1 MAKSSAQSTYAMLIG
16 EIAIGWNRLERETNN
31 ITLHYLREEP
41 AVATFVLAKLGNDDR
56 AEFLKLL
63 VGLREDRSQSKDY
76 VLHLVDAFKILTHN
90 RNTLAHGIPA
100 TDYDDRYV
108 GRVYKLSKAGSLK
121 VFSAPIY
128 LLKEQVVSTKSVI
141 KFARA
146 LRSYLQVMSSNSPTE
161 PMTADGIPLVEIF
174 LRQFGPSPLPR
185 RIDPLELG

>member
-1 MAKSSAQSTYAMLIG
+1 MLVG

-41 AVATFVLAKLGNDDR
+41 AIASFILAKLGNDHR

-63 VGLREDRSQSKDY
+63 VRLREDQSQSKDY
-76 VLHLVDAFKILTHN
+76 VLYLTDAVKILTDN

-100 TDYDDRYV
+100 TDYDERYV
-108 GRVYKLSKAGSLK
+108 GRIYKLNKAGILK
-121 VFSAPIY
+121 VFDAPIH

-146 LRSYLQVMSSNSPTE
+146 LRTYLRAMSSNSPTE
-161 PMTADGIPLVEIF
+161 PMTADGVPLVEIF
-174 LRQFGPSPLPR
+174 LSQFGPPPLPR
-185 RIDPLELG
+185 KIDPLELG